1 VITEQVLVDFTKGKK
16 YAFDV
21 IYSSYAAGMYAIC
34 LRYTRCEDDAQD
46 VLQEAFI
53 KVYKNQSQYQLTS
66 PIGAWIKSI
75 TINTA
80 LTYIQKTYKYQL
92 HEDENVFDELV
103 WEEEPTVEV
112 EELRAKLMQIL
123 NKLPEGYR
131 LVFNLFAI
139 ENLSHKEI
147 CWFMMEQKFF
157 SGVGNYLLSETSELR
172 YLQPNFSALALARDS
187 SFQIM

>member
-1 VITEQVLVDFTKGKK
+1 MITEQVLVDFTKGKK

-34 LRYTRCEDDAQD
+34 LRYTRCDDDAQD

-53 KVYKNQSQYQLTS
+53 KVFKNQKQYQITS

-75 TINTA
+75 TINSA

-92 HEDENVFDELV
+92 HEDENVFDKLV
-103 WEEEPTVEV
+103 LEEESTVEI
-112 EELRAKLMQIL
+112 EELRVKLMQIL

-139 ENLSHKEI
+139 ENLSHNEI
-147 CWFMMEQKFF
+147 AEYLGISENTSKTQYFKAKKFIQKI
-157 SGVGNYLLSETSELR
+157 LESEKITG
-172 YLQPNFSALALARDS
+172 
-187 SFQIM
+187 